1 MKVVLLEDLP
11 GKGKAGE
18 IKEVSKGYARNFLLP
33 RGLALLATPTVIKQV
48 ESRLEKEK
56 LEESIDRDKLV
67 ELAQQIEGREI
78 RFKARMGAGERLFGS
93 ITAADVAEEL
103 KRAIGSPIDK
113 KKIDIEKS
121 LRKTGSYEVAVKL
134 ASDINPQIT
143 VVIEEEKEAEEKA
156 VKKAKKKPEKGAEK
170 KTEKKA
176 EKEAEEKAEKKAEKK
191 PEKGVEKKTEKKA
204 KTEKKTEKGAEK
216 KTEKKA
222 EKKPEKKTEK
232 KAEKEKD

>member
-1 MKVVLLEDLP
+1 MKIVLLEDLP
-11 GKGKAGE
+11 GRGKAGE

-33 RGLALLATPTVIKQV
+33 RGLALLATPTIIKQV

-56 LEESIDRDKLV
+56 LEESLDRDKLV

-103 KRAIGSPIDK
+103 SRAIGSVIDK

-143 VVIEEEKEAEEKA
+143 VVIEEEKEEGEGEETETKAE
-156 VKKAKKKPEKGAEK
+156 KKTKTAKKAEK

-176 EKEAEEKAEKKAEKK
+176 EKEKEEEK
-191 PEKGVEKKTEKKA
+191 
-204 KTEKKTEKGAEK
+204 
-216 KTEKKA
+216 
-222 EKKPEKKTEK
+222 
-232 KAEKEKD
+232 D

>member
-33 RGLALLATPTVIKQV
+33 RGLALVATPTVIKQV

-103 KRAIGSPIDK
+103 SQAVGSVIDK

-143 VVIEEEKEAEEKA
+143 VVIEEEKE
-156 VKKAKKKPEKGAEK
+156 KG
-170 KTEKKA
+170 
-176 EKEAEEKAEKKAEKK
+176 KETEEKAEKKAEKK
-191 PEKGVEKKTEKKA
+191 KEKGEETKKKA
-204 KTEKKTEKGAEK
+204 
-216 KTEKKA
+216 EKKA
-222 EKKPEKKTEK
+222 EKKK
-232 KAEKEKD
+232 EKEKKEEEKD

>member
-18 IKEVSKGYARNFLLP
+18 IKEVSKGYAKNFLLP
-33 RGLALLATPTVIKQV
+33 RGLALIATPTVMKQV

-103 KRAIGSPIDK
+103 SRAIGSPIDK

-143 VVIEEEKEAEEKA
+143 VVIEEETEK
-156 VKKAKKKPEKGAEK
+156 KAEK
-170 KTEKKA
+170 KVEKETEKKA
-176 EKEAEEKAEKKAEKK
+176 EKETEKKAEKKAEK
-191 PEKGVEKKTEKKA
+191 E
-204 KTEKKTEKGAEK
+204 
-216 KTEKKA
+216 TEKKA
-222 EKKPEKKTEK
+222 EKKKEK
-232 KAEKEKD
+232 KAEKKKEKEEE

>member
-33 RGLALLATPTVIKQV
+33 RGLALVAAPSVIKQV
-48 ESRLEKEK
+48 ESRLEEEK

-67 ELAQQIEGREI
+67 ELAQQIEGKEI

-103 KRAIGSPIDK
+103 SRAIGSVIDK

-121 LRKTGSYEVAVKL
+121 LRKTGNYEVAVKL

-143 VVIEEEKEAEEKA
+143 VVIEEEKEKGKET
-156 VKKAKKKPEKGAEK
+156 KKKAEK
-170 KTEKKA
+170 KVEKKA
-176 EKEAEEKAEKKAEKK
+176 EKKVEKKAEKKAEKK
-191 PEKGVEKKTEKKA
+191 E
-204 KTEKKTEKGAEK
+204 
-216 KTEKKA
+216 EKKA
-222 EKKPEKKTEK
+222 EKKKEKKK
-232 KAEKEKD
+232 EKEKEKEKEED

>member
-1 MKVVLLEDLP
+1 MGKDREQMKVVLLEDLP

-18 IKEVSKGYARNFLLP
+18 IKEVSKGYAKNFLLP
-33 RGLALLATPTVIKQV
+33 QGLALIASPTVIKQV
-48 ESRLEKEK
+48 ESSLEKEK

-67 ELAQQIEGREI
+67 ELAQQIEGKEI

-103 KRAIGSPIDK
+103 SRAIGSVIDK

-134 ASDINPQIT
+134 ASDLNPQIT
-143 VVIEEEKEAEEKA
+143 VVIEEEKETKTETE
-156 VKKAKKKPEKGAEK
+156 KKAER

-176 EKEAEEKAEKKAEKK
+176 ERKKEKGKEKEAEKKK
-191 PEKGVEKKTEKKA
+191 EKGKE
-204 KTEKKTEKGAEK
+204 
-216 KTEKKA
+216 TEKKA
-222 EKKPEKKTEK
+222 EKKKGKKTEK
-232 KAEKEKD
+232 KEEKEED